1 MLRDSRHSCNKNN
14 MMHTTFRTYLSSEKK
29 AGSGLQLGLRF
40 LADADSNKWNVNGK
54 SRNCEAD
61 AQSTEPASF

>member
-1 MLRDSRHSCNKNN
+1 

-40 LADADSNKWNVNGK
+40 LADADSNSWNVNGK
-54 SRNCEAD
+54 S
-61 AQSTEPASF
+61 QL